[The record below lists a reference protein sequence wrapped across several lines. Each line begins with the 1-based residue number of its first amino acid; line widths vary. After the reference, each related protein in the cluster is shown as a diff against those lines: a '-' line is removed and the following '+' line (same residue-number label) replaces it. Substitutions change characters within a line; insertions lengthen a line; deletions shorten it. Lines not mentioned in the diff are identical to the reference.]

1 MMMKRMLAVS
11 LLAGAAVWLAG
22 CYDEPG
28 ATVYE
33 PGVYKGDHDPLL
45 DKVRT
50 QAHQEGLR
58 ERFRTVQLD
67 R

>member
-1 MMMKRMLAVS
+1 MLAVS
-11 LLAGAAVWLAG
+11 LLAGAAMGLAG
-22 CYDEPG
+22 CYEEPG
-28 ATVYE
+28 VTVFE

-45 DKVRT
+45 DKAGT
-50 QAHQEGLR
+50 QAHQDMLR

>member
-1 MMMKRMLAVS
+1 MKRMLAVS
-11 LLAGAAVWLAG
+11 LLAGAALALTG

-33 PGVYKGDHDPLL
+33 PGVYKGDQDPLL
-45 DKVRT
+45 EKVAT
-50 QAHQEGLR
+50 EDHQEELR
-58 ERFRTVQLD
+58 ERFRMGQLD